1 MFHDDKMDISAYILI
16 KLIGTA
22 CAWKEDIWQYNIL
35 FCIST
40 VGKHGTDARIQ
51 EFSSVGG
58 GGGEGPGQSDKKAL
72 TTISLVL
79 SLFYRSQMVNFKE
92 IFRFLRLQIGSNFFQ
107 GVQLFPGGV
116 QLLIPYRNPF
126 NLWFSRG
133 GPDHLPPPPPRPSG
147 SALGAALTASW
158 IRLQYIISFGLGKR

>member
-51 EFSSVGG
+51 EFSSGG
-58 GGGEGPGQSDKKAL
+58 GGG
-72 TTISLVL
+72 
-79 SLFYRSQMVNFKE
+79 
-92 IFRFLRLQIGSNFFQ
+92 
-107 GVQLFPGGV
+107 GGV
-116 QLLIPYRNPF
+116 QVSLTKK
-126 NLWFSRG
+126 LWQRF
-133 GPDHLPPPPPRPSG
+133 
-147 SALGAALTASW
+147 
-158 IRLQYIISFGLGKR
+158 F

>member
-22 CAWKEDIWQYNIL
+22 CTWKEDIWQYNIL
-35 FCIST
+35 FCILT

-51 EFSSVGG
+51 EFSSGG
-58 GGGEGPGQSDKKAL
+58 GGGSRSVWQKAL
-72 TTISLVL
+72 TTIFLVL

-92 IFRFLRLQIGSNFFQ
+92 IYRFLRLQMGSNFFQ

-133 GPDHLPPPPPRPSG
+133 GPDPLPLPPLDPHLEQPSQLHG
-147 SALGAALTASW
+147 
-158 IRLQYIISFGLGKR
+158 

>member
-1 MFHDDKMDISAYILI
+1 MFHDDKMDISANILI
-16 KLIGTA
+16 KVIGTA

-35 FCIST
+35 FCILT

-51 EFSSVGG
+51 EFSSGG
-58 GGGEGPGQSDKKAL
+58 GGPGQSDKKAL
-72 TTISLVL
+72 TTSFLVL

-92 IFRFLRLQIGSNFFQ
+92 IYRFSRLQMGSNFFQ

-126 NLWFSRG
+126 WFVIFKRG
-133 GPDHLPPPPPRPSG
+133 SGPPGPPLDPHLVQPSQLHG
-147 SALGAALTASW
+147 
-158 IRLQYIISFGLGKR
+158 

>member
-51 EFSSVGG
+51 EFSSGG
-58 GGGEGPGQSDKKAL
+58 GGPGQPDKKAL
-72 TTISLVL
+72 TTI
-79 SLFYRSQMVNFKE
+79 F
-92 IFRFLRLQIGSNFFQ
+92 
-107 GVQLFPGGV
+107 
-116 QLLIPYRNPF
+116 
-126 NLWFSRG
+126 
-133 GPDHLPPPPPRPSG
+133 
-147 SALGAALTASW
+147 
-158 IRLQYIISFGLGKR
+158 